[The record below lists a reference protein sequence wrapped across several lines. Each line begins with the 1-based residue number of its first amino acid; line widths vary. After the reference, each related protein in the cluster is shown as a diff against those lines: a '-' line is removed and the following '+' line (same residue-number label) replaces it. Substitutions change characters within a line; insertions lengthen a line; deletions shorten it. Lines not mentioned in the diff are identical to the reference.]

1 MDVHPNLAHLTPLVG
16 TWRGR
21 GHGSYPTIR
30 DFDYRDEI
38 DIRATP
44 KPFLHYAQRTWIGE
58 EPMHVE
64 TGYLRA
70 PAPGVVELVIAIP
83 TGQSETAV
91 GTCTVDADGSLQIE
105 TDATVTCTPA
115 AKQVDRIVRRIS
127 CDADTLAYE
136 MSMAA
141 VGQPLT
147 LHLVAELTRAE

>member
-1 MDVHPNLAHLTPLVG
+1 MDPHPHVAHLAPLIG

-21 GHGSYPTIR
+21 GHGSYPTIS

-38 DIRATP
+38 EFRATP
-44 KPFLHYAQRTWIGE
+44 KPFLLYVQRTWIGD

-70 PAPGVVELVIAIP
+70 PSPGSVEVVIAIP
-83 TGQSETAV
+83 TGQSETGA
-91 GTCTVDADGSLQIE
+91 GTCVIDESGALTID
-105 TDATVTCTPA
+105 TDASVACTPA
-115 AKQVDRIVRRIS
+115 AKSVERIVRRIH
-127 CDADTLAYE
+127 CDGTELTYE

-147 LHLVAELTRAE
+147 LHLVSSLARAD